1 MVETVKDLLKNAP
14 QSVKKGNRRKESMEI
29 KRLHP
34 ECISCM
40 TKIHLDKCPKEM
52 SEDKKVEYMQ
62 KVLKVLAE
70 APERFG
76 APVIVRTI
84 NAIQDEMFGIKQNY
98 AEIKK
103 YYNQLMMGHEEQV
116 NKKVTQSKDPI
127 KAGIQYAMIGNYID
141 FGARIN
147 VNEEQL
153 TELLNDSDRFAIDE
167 KQYSELTADLE
178 KAQKLVYLTDNCG
191 EVVMDKILIREIQ
204 KKYPD
209 LEITILVRGEE
220 VINDATMEDAAQVG
234 LTDIAKVIPNGTDIA
249 GTWLEELSE
258 EANAVLESADVII
271 SKGQGNFETLRKC
284 GMNIY
289 YIFLC
294 KCDLFAN
301 TFRVPK
307 LTGMLINEKYC

>member
-1 MVETVKDLLKNAP
+1 
-14 QSVKKGNRRKESMEI
+14 MEI

-52 SEDKKVEYMQ
+52 SEDKKREYMQ

-70 APERFG
+70 APLNYG

-84 NAIQDEMFGIKQNY
+84 NAIQEEMFGMKQEY

-103 YYNQLMMGHEEQV
+103 HYNQIMMEHEEQV
-116 NKKVTQSKDPI
+116 NEKLMQSEDSVKT
-127 KAGIQYAMIGNYID
+127 AIQYAMIGNYID

-167 KQYSELTADLE
+167 KQYGELTEDLK
-178 KAQKLVYLTDNCG
+178 KAHKLVYLTDNCG
-191 EVVMDKILIREIQ
+191 EIVMDKLLIHEIQ
-204 KKYPD
+204 KKYPALD
-209 LEITILVRGEE
+209 ITVLVRGAE
-220 VINDATMEDAAQVG
+220 VINDATMEDAVQVG
-234 LTDIAKVIPNGTDIA
+234 LTEMARVIPNGSDIA
-249 GTWLEELSE
+249 GTWMEELSE
-258 EANAVLESADVII
+258 EAKAVLEEADVII

-284 GMNIY
+284 KMNIY

-294 KCDLFAN
+294 KCELFAN
-301 TFRVPK
+301 TFQVPK

>member
-1 MVETVKDLLKNAP
+1 
-14 QSVKKGNRRKESMEI
+14 MEV

-40 TKIHLDKCPKEM
+40 TKVHLEKCPKEV

-84 NAIQDEMFGIKQNY
+84 QQIQEEMFGITQDY
-98 AEIKK
+98 AGIKK
-103 YYNQLMMGHEEQV
+103 HYNEVMMAYEEQV
-116 NKKVTQSKDPI
+116 KSRLEQSADSI
-127 KAGIQYAMIGNYID
+127 KTGIQYAIIGNYID
-141 FGARIN
+141 FGARIH

-153 TELLNDSDRFAIDE
+153 TELLNDSDRFVIDE
-167 KQYSELTADLE
+167 KQYGTLTDDLG
-178 KAQKLVYLTDNCG
+178 KAKKLVYLTDNCG
-191 EVVMDKILIREIQ
+191 EIVMDKLLIGEIQ

-209 LEITILVRGEE
+209 LEVTVLVRGAE
-220 VINDATMEDAAQVG
+220 VINDATMEDAIQIG
-234 LTDIAKVIPNGTDIA
+234 LDRMAKVLPNGTDIA
-249 GTWLEELSE
+249 GTWLEEISQ
-258 EANAVLESADVII
+258 EAKAVLEGADLII

-284 GMNIY
+284 GLNIY

-301 TFRVPK
+301 TFQVPK
-307 LTGMLINEKYC
+307 LTGMLIHEKYC

>member
-1 MVETVKDLLKNAP
+1 
-14 QSVKKGNRRKESMEI
+14 MEV
-29 KRLHP
+29 KRLHS

-40 TKIHLDKCPKEM
+40 TKVHLDKYPKNA

-62 KVLKVLAE
+62 RVLKVLAE
-70 APERFG
+70 APDRYG

-84 NAIQDEMFGIKQNY
+84 NEIQNEMFGMKQDY
-98 AEIKK
+98 AEIKRH
-103 YYNQLMMGHEEQV
+103 YNQVMMNHEEQV
-116 NKKVTQSKDPI
+116 NNKLAQSDDSI
-127 KAGIQYAMIGNYID
+127 KTGIQYAMIGNYID

-153 TELLNDSDRFAIDE
+153 TELLNDNDRFVIDE
-167 KQYSELTADLE
+167 KQYRELTDDL
-178 KAQKLVYLTDNCG
+178 ARAHKLVYLTDNCG
-191 EVVMDKILIREIQ
+191 EIVMDKLLIREIQ

-209 LEITILVRGEE
+209 LKVTVLVRGAE
-220 VINDATMEDAAQVG
+220 VINDATLEDAMQVG
-234 LTDIAKVIPNGTDIA
+234 LTEMAEVMPNGSDIA

-258 EANAVLESADVII
+258 DAKKVLEEADVII

-284 GMNIY
+284 GKNIY

-301 TFRVPK
+301 TFQVPK

>member
-1 MVETVKDLLKNAP
+1 
-14 QSVKKGNRRKESMEI
+14 MEI

-40 TKIHLDKCPKEM
+40 TKIHLDKCPSEM

-62 KVLKVLAE
+62 RVLKVLAE
-70 APERFG
+70 APSNYG

-84 NAIQDEMFGIKQNY
+84 NEIQEEMFGIKQDY

-103 YYNQLMMGHEEQV
+103 RYNQVMMGHEGQVTEKLEQSEDSV
-116 NKKVTQSKDPI
+116 KT
-127 KAGIQYAMIGNYID
+127 GIQYAMIGNYID

-153 TELLNDSDRFAIDE
+153 TELLNDADRFVIDE
-167 KQYSELTADLE
+167 KQYSELVRDLE
-178 KAQKLVYLTDNCG
+178 KAHKLVYLTDNCG
-191 EVVMDKILIREIQ
+191 EIVMDKLLIREIR
-204 KKYPD
+204 KKYPE
-209 LEITILVRGEE
+209 LEVTVLVRGAE

-234 LTDIAKVIPNGTDIA
+234 LTDMVRVIPNGSDIA
-249 GTWLEELSE
+249 GTWMEELSE
-258 EANAVLESADVII
+258 EAKAVLEDADVIL

-284 GMNIY
+284 RMNIY

-301 TFRVPK
+301 TFQVPK

>member
-1 MVETVKDLLKNAP
+1 
-14 QSVKKGNRRKESMEI
+14 MEV

-40 TKIHLDKCPKEM
+40 TKVHLEKCPKEM
-52 SEDKKVEYMQ
+52 PEDKKREYMQ
-62 KVLKVLAE
+62 RVLKVLAE
-70 APERFG
+70 APDRYG

-84 NAIQDEMFGIKQNY
+84 NEIQNEMFGIKQDY

-103 YYNQLMMGHEEQV
+103 HYNQIMMNHEEQV
-116 NKKVTQSKDPI
+116 KRKIEQSKDPV
-127 KAGIQYAMIGNYID
+127 KTGIQYAMIGNYID

-153 TELLNDSDRFAIDE
+153 TELLNDNDRFVIDE
-167 KQYSELTADLE
+167 KQYGELTDDLE
-178 KAQKLVYLTDNCG
+178 RAQKMVYLTDNCG
-191 EVVMDKILIREIQ
+191 EIVMDKLLIREIQ
-204 KKYPD
+204 KIYPK
-209 LEITILVRGEE
+209 LKVTVLVRGAE
-220 VINDATMEDAAQVG
+220 VINDATLEDAMQVG
-234 LTDIAKVIPNGTDIA
+234 LTEIAEVLPNGTDIA
-249 GTWLEELSE
+249 GTWLEEISE
-258 EANAVLESADVII
+258 EAKTVLEEADVII

-284 GMNIY
+284 GKNIY

-301 TFRVPK
+301 TFQVPK

>member
-1 MVETVKDLLKNAP
+1 
-14 QSVKKGNRRKESMEI
+14 MEV

-40 TKIHLDKCPKEM
+40 TKVHLDKCPKEM
-52 SEDKKVEYMQ
+52 PEDKKVEYMQ
-62 KVLKVLAE
+62 RILKVLAE

-84 NAIQDEMFGIKQNY
+84 NAIQDEMFGIKQDY
-98 AEIKK
+98 AQIKK
-103 YYNQLMMGHEEQV
+103 YYNQVMLGHEEQV
-116 NKKVTQSKDPI
+116 KENVTQSKDSI
-127 KAGIQYAMIGNYID
+127 KTGIQYAMIGNYID

-153 TELLNDSDRFAIDE
+153 TELLNDSDRFVIDE
-167 KQYSELTADLE
+167 KQYRELTEDLE
-178 KAQKLVYLTDNCG
+178 KAHRLVYLTDNCG
-191 EVVMDKILIREIQ
+191 EIVMDKILIQQIQ

-209 LEITILVRGEE
+209 LEIAILVRGAE

-234 LTDIAKVIPNGTDIA
+234 LTEIARVLPNGTDIA
-249 GTWLEELSE
+249 GTWLEELSQ
-258 EANAVLESADVII
+258 EAKAVLESADVII

-284 GMNIY
+284 GLNIY

-301 TFRVPK
+301 TFQVPK

>member
-1 MVETVKDLLKNAP
+1 MRISGEEI
-14 QSVKKGNRRKESMEI
+14 KGGINVDV

-40 TKIHLDKCPKEM
+40 TKVHLEKCPKEADN
-52 SEDKKVEYMQ
+52 DKKVEYMQ
-62 KVLKVLAE
+62 RVLKVLAE

-84 NAIQDEMFGIKQNY
+84 QQIQDEMFGMKQNY
-98 AEIKK
+98 SEIKK
-103 YYNQLMMGHEEQV
+103 HYNQVMMNHEEQV
-116 NKKVTQSKDPI
+116 KHRLTQSDDSVKT
-127 KAGIQYAMIGNYID
+127 GIQYAMIGNYID

-153 TELLNDSDRFAIDE
+153 TELLNDSDRFVIDE
-167 KQYSELTADLE
+167 KQYGEFVKDLSN
-178 KAQKLVYLTDNCG
+178 ARKLVYLTDNCG
-191 EVVMDKILIREIQ
+191 EIVMDKLLIGEIK

-209 LEITILVRGEE
+209 LEVTVLVRGAE
-220 VINDATMEDAAQVG
+220 VLNDATMEDAMQVG
-234 LTDIAKVIPNGTDIA
+234 LAEMAKVIPNGSDIA
-249 GTWLEELSE
+249 GTWLEEISE
-258 EANAVLESADVII
+258 EAKAILKEADVII

-301 TFRVPK
+301 TFNVPK
-307 LTGMLINEKYC
+307 LTGMLMNEKYC